1 MRKILIAIPCMD
13 QVPAQFANS
22 IATLTSYG
30 IEGVEISL
38 QFNLGSL
45 IYSSRNQLAGMALAD
60 EADLIMW
67 FDSDMVFNPDTLLRL
82 LKDIDDGADF
92 VTGVYYR
99 RTAPFTPTLFKTLN
113 IDENNNAE
121 WTEFEDFPEKDLF
134 EVAGCG
140 FGCVLMKADMIRAV
154 FKKFGRLFSPIGE
167 VGEDLSFCWRAR
179 ECGYKLMC
187 DPTIPL
193 GHVAHTMVIKEFYD
207 NYKKAKAAK
216 ETEGQG

>member
-1 MRKILIAIPCMD
+1 MRKILIAVPCMD

-38 QFNLGSL
+38 RFNLGSL
-45 IYSSRNQLAGMALAD
+45 VYTSRNYLALMAMQD

-99 RTAPFTPTLFKTLN
+99 RTSPFTPTLFSKLDIN
-113 IDENNNAE
+113 EEGVAIWDQIEE
-121 WTEFEDFPEKDLF
+121 VPDKGLF

-140 FGCVLMKADMIRAV
+140 FGCVLMKTDIARDV

-179 ECGYKLMC
+179 ECGYKLLC
-187 DPTIPL
+187 DPDIPL
-193 GHVAHTMVIKEFYD
+193 GHVAHTMVTKDFYK
-207 NYKKAKAAK
+207 NYKKASEGKK
-216 ETEGQG
+216 GQG

>member
-1 MRKILIAIPCMD
+1 MRKILIAVPCMD

-38 QFNLGSL
+38 RFNLGSL
-45 IYSSRNQLAGMALAD
+45 VYTSRNYLALMAMQD

-99 RTAPFTPTLFKTLN
+99 RTSPFTPTLFSKLDIN
-113 IDENNNAE
+113 EEGVAIWDQIEE
-121 WTEFEDFPEKDLF
+121 VPDKGLF

-140 FGCVLMKADMIRAV
+140 FGCVLMKTDVARDV

-187 DPTIPL
+187 DPDIPL
-193 GHVAHTMVIKEFYD
+193 GHVAHTMVTKDFYK
-207 NYKKAKAAK
+207 NYKKASEGKK
-216 ETEGQG
+216 GQG

>member
-1 MRKILIAIPCMD
+1 MRKILIAVPCMD

-38 QFNLGSL
+38 RFNLGSL
-45 IYSSRNQLAGMALAD
+45 VYTSRNYLALMAMQD

-92 VTGVYYR
+92 VTGAYYR
-99 RTAPFTPTLFKTLN
+99 RTSPFTPTLFSKLDIN
-113 IDENNNAE
+113 EEGVAIWDQIEE
-121 WTEFEDFPEKDLF
+121 VPDKGLF

-140 FGCVLMKADMIRAV
+140 FGCVLMKTDIARDV

-187 DPTIPL
+187 DPDIPL
-193 GHVAHTMVIKEFYD
+193 GHVAHTMVTKDFYK
-207 NYKKAKAAK
+207 NYKKASEGKK
-216 ETEGQG
+216 GQG

>member
-1 MRKILIAIPCMD
+1 MD

-38 QFNLGSL
+38 RFNLGSL
-45 IYSSRNQLAGMALAD
+45 VYTSRNYLALMAMQD

-99 RTAPFTPTLFKTLN
+99 RTSPFTPTLFSKLDIN
-113 IDENNNAE
+113 EEGVAIWDQIEE
-121 WTEFEDFPEKDLF
+121 VPDKGLF

-140 FGCVLMKADMIRAV
+140 FGCVLMKTDIAMDV

-187 DPTIPL
+187 DPDIPL
-193 GHVAHTMVIKEFYD
+193 GHVAHTMVTKDFYK
-207 NYKKAKAAK
+207 NYKKASEGKK
-216 ETEGQG
+216 GQG

>member
-1 MRKILIAIPCMD
+1 MD

-38 QFNLGSL
+38 RFNLGSL
-45 IYSSRNQLAGMALAD
+45 VYTSRNYLALMAMQD

-99 RTAPFTPTLFKTLN
+99 RTAPFTPTLFSKLDIN
-113 IDENNNAE
+113 EEGVAIWDQIEE
-121 WTEFEDFPEKDLF
+121 VPDKGLF

-140 FGCVLMKADMIRAV
+140 FGCVLMKTDIARDV

-187 DPTIPL
+187 DPDIPL
-193 GHVAHTMVIKEFYD
+193 GHVAHTMVTKDFYK
-207 NYKKAKAAK
+207 NYKKASEGKK
-216 ETEGQG
+216 GQG

>member
-1 MRKILIAIPCMD
+1 MRKILIAVPCMD

-38 QFNLGSL
+38 RFNLGSL
-45 IYSSRNQLAGMALAD
+45 VYTSRNYLALMAMQD

-99 RTAPFTPTLFKTLN
+99 RTAPFTPTLFSKLDIN
-113 IDENNNAE
+113 EEGVAIWDQIEE
-121 WTEFEDFPEKDLF
+121 VPDKGLF

-140 FGCVLMKADMIRAV
+140 FGCVLMKTDIARDV

-187 DPTIPL
+187 DPDIPL
-193 GHVAHTMVIKEFYD
+193 GHVAHTMVTKDFYK
-207 NYKKAKAAK
+207 NYKKASEGKK
-216 ETEGQG
+216 GQG

>member
-1 MRKILIAIPCMD
+1 MRKILIAVPCMD

-38 QFNLGSL
+38 RFNLGSL
-45 IYSSRNQLAGMALAD
+45 VYTSRNYLALMAMQD

-99 RTAPFTPTLFKTLN
+99 RTAPFTPTLFSKLDIN
-113 IDENNNAE
+113 KEGVAIWDQIEE
-121 WTEFEDFPEKDLF
+121 VPDKGLF

-140 FGCVLMKADMIRAV
+140 FGCVLMKTDIARDV

-187 DPTIPL
+187 DPDIPL
-193 GHVAHTMVIKEFYD
+193 GHVAHTMVTKDFYK
-207 NYKKAKAAK
+207 NYKKASEGKK
-216 ETEGQG
+216 GQG

>member
-1 MRKILIAIPCMD
+1 MD

-38 QFNLGSL
+38 RFNLGSL
-45 IYSSRNQLAGMALAD
+45 VYTSRNYLALMAMQD

-99 RTAPFTPTLFKTLN
+99 RTSPFTPTLFSKLDIN
-113 IDENNNAE
+113 EEGVAIWDQIEE
-121 WTEFEDFPEKDLF
+121 VPDKGLF

-140 FGCVLMKADMIRAV
+140 FGCVLMKTDIARDV

-187 DPTIPL
+187 DPDIPL
-193 GHVAHTMVIKEFYD
+193 GHVAHTMVTKEFYK
-207 NYKKAKAAK
+207 NYKKASEGKK
-216 ETEGQG
+216 GQG

>member
-1 MRKILIAIPCMD
+1 MD

-38 QFNLGSL
+38 RFNLGSL
-45 IYSSRNQLAGMALAD
+45 VYTSRNYLALMAMQE

-99 RTAPFTPTLFKTLN
+99 RTSPFTPTLFSKLDIN
-113 IDENNNAE
+113 EEGVAIWDQIEE
-121 WTEFEDFPEKDLF
+121 VPDKGLF

-140 FGCVLMKADMIRAV
+140 FGCVLMKTDIARDV

-187 DPTIPL
+187 DPDIPL
-193 GHVAHTMVIKEFYD
+193 GHVAHTMVTKDFYK
-207 NYKKAKAAK
+207 NYKKASEGKK
-216 ETEGQG
+216 GQG

>member
-1 MRKILIAIPCMD
+1 MRKILIAVPCMD

-38 QFNLGSL
+38 RFNLGSL
-45 IYSSRNQLAGMALAD
+45 VYTSRNYLALMAMQD

-99 RTAPFTPTLFKTLN
+99 RTSPFTPTLFSKLDIN
-113 IDENNNAE
+113 EEGVAIWDQIEE
-121 WTEFEDFPEKDLF
+121 VPDKGLF

-140 FGCVLMKADMIRAV
+140 FGCVLMKTDIAMDV

-187 DPTIPL
+187 DPDIPL
-193 GHVAHTMVIKEFYD
+193 GHVAHTMVTKDFYK
-207 NYKKAKAAK
+207 NYKKASEGKK
-216 ETEGQG
+216 GQG

>member
-1 MRKILIAIPCMD
+1 MD

-38 QFNLGSL
+38 RFNLGSL
-45 IYSSRNQLAGMALAD
+45 VYTSRNYLALMAMQD

-99 RTAPFTPTLFKTLN
+99 RTSPFTPTLFSKLDIN
-113 IDENNNAE
+113 EEGVAIWDQIEE
-121 WTEFEDFPEKDLF
+121 VPDKGLF

-140 FGCVLMKADMIRAV
+140 FGCVLMKTDIARDV

-187 DPTIPL
+187 DPDIPL
-193 GHVAHTMVIKEFYD
+193 GHVAHTMVTKDFYK
-207 NYKKAKAAK
+207 NYKKASEGKK
-216 ETEGQG
+216 GQG

>member
-1 MRKILIAIPCMD
+1 MD

-38 QFNLGSL
+38 RFNLGSL
-45 IYSSRNQLAGMALAD
+45 VYTSRNYLALMAMQD

-99 RTAPFTPTLFKTLN
+99 RTSPFTPTLFSKLDIN
-113 IDENNNAE
+113 EEGVAIWDQIEE
-121 WTEFEDFPEKDLF
+121 VPDKGLF

-140 FGCVLMKADMIRAV
+140 FGCVLMKTDIARDV

-179 ECGYKLMC
+179 ECGYKLLC
-187 DPTIPL
+187 DPDIPL
-193 GHVAHTMVIKEFYD
+193 GHVAHTMVTKDFYK
-207 NYKKAKAAK
+207 NYKKASEGKK
-216 ETEGQG
+216 GQG

>member
-13 QVPAQFANS
+13 SVPAQFAHS
-22 IATLTSYG
+22 LALLTSYG
-30 IEGVEISL
+30 IEGVEISV

-45 IYSSRNQLAGMALAD
+45 IYSSRNQLAGVAVSD
-60 EADLIMW
+60 DADLILW
-67 FDSDMVFNPDTLLRL
+67 LDSDMVFNPDTLIRL

-99 RTAPFTPTLFKTLN
+99 RTAPFTPTLFKSLE

-121 WTEFEDFPEKDLF
+121 FENYDDIPEAPF

-140 FGCVLMKADMIRAV
+140 FGCVLMKTDLIRQV
-154 FKKFGRLFSPIGE
+154 YKKFGRLFSPIGE

-179 ECGYKLMC
+179 QCGYTLMC
-187 DPTIPL
+187 DPSIDL
-193 GHVAHTMVIKEFYD
+193 GHVAHTMVTKGFYL
-207 NYKKAKAAK
+207 NYQKAKGN
-216 ETEGQG
+216 GQG

>member
-1 MRKILIAIPCMD
+1 MD

-38 QFNLGSL
+38 RFNLGSL
-45 IYSSRNQLAGMALAD
+45 VYTSRNYLALMAMQD

-99 RTAPFTPTLFKTLN
+99 RTSPFTPTLFSKLDIN
-113 IDENNNAE
+113 EEGVAIWDQIEE
-121 WTEFEDFPEKDLF
+121 VPDKGIF

-140 FGCVLMKADMIRAV
+140 FGCVLMKTDIARDV

-179 ECGYKLMC
+179 ECGYKLLC
-187 DPTIPL
+187 DPDIPL
-193 GHVAHTMVIKEFYD
+193 GHVAHTMVTKDFYK
-207 NYKKAKAAK
+207 NYKKASEGKK
-216 ETEGQG
+216 GQG